1 MNNPS
6 LSNRCIFGT
15 ARLHDLGGCRAD
27 QKVQTG
33 LYRKKDDWQEQ
44 NFRMPEYFRA
54 EVTSNGLQFLS

>member
-33 LYRKKDDWQEQ
+33 LLQKEGRLAG
-44 NFRMPEYFRA
+44 A
-54 EVTSNGLQFLS
+54 EFPDAGILQT